1 MAKELRGFVV
11 GGVLGVTEE
20 RFGTCPQTGR
30 GRKKTDAVFFGSRY
44 DEQMVVAVAGLSD
57 GVVKAGK

>member
-1 MAKELRGFVV
+1 MAKEVRGFVV

-30 GRKKTDAVFFGSRY
+30 GRKKTDAIFGSRY
-44 DEQMVVAVAGLSD
+44 DEQMVVAVAILSD